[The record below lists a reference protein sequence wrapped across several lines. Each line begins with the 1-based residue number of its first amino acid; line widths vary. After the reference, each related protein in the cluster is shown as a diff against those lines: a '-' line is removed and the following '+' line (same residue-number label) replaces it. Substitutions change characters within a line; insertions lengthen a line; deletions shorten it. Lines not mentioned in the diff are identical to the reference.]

1 MNSILD
7 MQDKIDYEKIK
18 IVSEHIKNGGL
29 VIFPTETVYGIGTNG
44 FSSDSV
50 LKIFEAKGRKAD
62 NPLILHIS
70 NKDMLKTCVKNVNE
84 IESKLIDNFWPG
96 PLTIIFY
103 KKEIVPNIVSANLDT
118 VGVRMPSNK
127 IANLLI
133 KYAGVPIAA
142 PSANISGSPSGTNIN
157 DIKDEFRDKVDYI
170 IDGGDSKIGLES
182 TVVRVIN
189 DTIYILRPGFITKED
204 LLEIT
209 DKVIVDK
216 NVLAKPSGEPVL
228 SPGVKYRHY
237 APKVPCTLIF
247 GSAPEKVIAK
257 INEESKKYSKVLVMT
272 KNSHVNY
279 FANSISYGDSLEEM
293 SHNIFSLLRKVD
305 NGEYEAVIIE
315 GVELAGL
322 GLAIM
327 NRLYRACSYNVI
339 KV

>member
-1 MNSILD
+1 MHLDFIWIIILSIVGDSMNSILD

-133 KYAGVPIAA
+133 EYAGVPIAA

-189 DTIYILRPGFITKED
+189 DTIYILRP
-204 LLEIT
+204 
-209 DKVIVDK
+209 
-216 NVLAKPSGEPVL
+216 
-228 SPGVKYRHY
+228 
-237 APKVPCTLIF
+237 
-247 GSAPEKVIAK
+247 
-257 INEESKKYSKVLVMT
+257 
-272 KNSHVNY
+272 
-279 FANSISYGDSLEEM
+279 
-293 SHNIFSLLRKVD
+293 
-305 NGEYEAVIIE
+305 
-315 GVELAGL
+315 
-322 GLAIM
+322 
-327 NRLYRACSYNVI
+327 
-339 KV
+339 